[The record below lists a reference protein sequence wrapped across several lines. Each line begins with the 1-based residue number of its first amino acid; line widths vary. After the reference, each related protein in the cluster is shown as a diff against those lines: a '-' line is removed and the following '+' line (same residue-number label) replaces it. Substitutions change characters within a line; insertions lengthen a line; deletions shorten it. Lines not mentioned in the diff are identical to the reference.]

1 MIQASA
7 AGGGLDFKWVFKI
20 QLVVDPKP
28 YIVLGF
34 VLEEM

>member
-7 AGGGLDFKWVFKI
+7 AGGGLDLKWVFEI

-28 YIVLGF
+28 
-34 VLEEM
+34 